1 MHVIPFFCNSVH
13 SFPSDM
19 PVAPRFRHVQYI
31 IPLHPSYYTPPLF
44 RERRWGY
51 IERGLEGDMDN
62 VLRRGRLV
70 SIIVWEEYVLHSI
83 SDKPEEI
90 QKHIKKK

>member
-19 PVAPRFRHVQYI
+19 PVAPRFRLVQYI

-51 IERGLEGDMDN
+51 IGRGLEGDMDN